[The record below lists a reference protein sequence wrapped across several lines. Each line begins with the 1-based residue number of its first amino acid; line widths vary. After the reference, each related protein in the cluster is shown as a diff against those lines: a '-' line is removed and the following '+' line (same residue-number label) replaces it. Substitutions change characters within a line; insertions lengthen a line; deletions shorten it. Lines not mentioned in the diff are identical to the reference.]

1 MVNVSEE
8 LRDEFL
14 SDRSHKDLCITVDD
28 EPGNITNINWYIWD
42 FRRTGPDSVALY
54 SFFTAWHDE
63 INQQY
68 LRYADY
74 LYLSCRVKFNGDRSA
89 LDGKYLRIRTI
100 NTTVNAYIISLNES
114 ASNKWAIDAFMDG
127 TLRLYC
133 RIDKEYI
140 ADFCHRGDPEYG
152 GSYPTAW
159 VQLYNNMGGADV
171 SVDQVQLQCEYKNYT
186 FDELYPTSNRTN
198 YKLPYLGY
206 NSFASN
212 DTIAAIVRRPAD
224 HIDPIYN
231 DKIAAESMT
240 LSESI
245 CSKDTL
251 KIGSSEASVFKIS
264 LINRLERFNGRYI
277 RPYISTKEFTRNPV
291 AFEYGEINWIKG
303 IAGGYL
309 PNKDDYW
316 LRWRNSNPSIRKS
329 FTSDYIGTINMSH
342 AHDAKYVALKY
353 KFKVTQFS
361 SADVSPAYI
370 NAGAK
375 IDSADISY
383 YVGDHFN
390 FEDAQTD
397 FQTYSIIFGT
407 GIYGGLVNIPAL
419 VFLVEDSNK
428 EAFSSGTMTIQI
440 TIKEI
445 QVLFTDTKVFPEY
458 DTDACIE
465 WRGIDVERYIFDRQR
480 CLIDKYEE
488 PAEYI
493 PLGRFLIADSTIKN
507 AITYKRNELVGYD
520 DIYNLSVSAAN
531 WYKMHMF
538 AISLDGYTGG
548 GYEYT
553 RQMYSTY
560 WNILSALM
568 LESRKKHKE
577 ELIFSEVTPHY
588 KNSTTP
594 KPGGGYYGAIAKSW
608 EVGAD
613 DPQGWFFEHLWY
625 GEVNVTVSEQAEDF
639 LKHPLVF
646 DIWYSYALNYHYGAQ
661 QNYHY
666 VYSSYRNFVDPYGR
680 GIYNRAAI
688 LVNETLQDG
697 THNKFC
703 VDNGDYFMLSPDCVS
718 VSIYY
723 PCAQYPHADNAGTY
737 MFLNGTE
744 DRPGVQLHSVV
755 DLSPDFVNAS
765 ARLVYYNYNTR
776 EISDSNSNLT
786 AREVVSSLLEING
799 CFLDS
804 DRYGVLKPVYVS
816 KEGLYPA
823 ENLYPNDDPE
833 NGPVLY
839 PNEVELTL
847 PTASYIKTDYAD
859 YITKE
864 FGKIQIRKMNALS
877 NEDENVVQWEYVG
890 DVEYLNT
897 YVIDDNV
904 FFSGNNI
911 VYSKENMPE
920 VDKMLERMWEKILV
934 LSYTPNY
941 TEAVGLPWIEAGDR
955 INLVTNKGGYE
966 SFIFRRTLSG
976 IQILKDTYE
985 AYGDEVEPSIDNYS
999 VDTYKDTPIAPYHT

>member
-8 LRDEFL
+8 IRDEFL

-28 EPGNITNINWYIWD
+28 EPGNITNINWYILD

-100 NTTVNAYIISLNES
+100 NTTINSYIVSLNES

-133 RIDKEYI
+133 RIDKDHI

-152 GSYPTAW
+152 G
-159 VQLYNNMGGADV
+159 
-171 SVDQVQLQCEYKNYT
+171 DQVQLQCEYKNYT

-224 HIDPIYN
+224 HIGPIYN

-277 RPYISTKEFTRNPV
+277 RPYISTKEFSRNPS
-291 AFEYGEINWIKG
+291 AFKMKEINWIKG
-303 IAGGYL
+303 VRNRGYQPGSEFSYGWSEGNL
-309 PNKDDYW
+309 HNRFVFNTNTIGVTNQKYTQSRPYMYVRYQFKLTRYISDVT
-316 LRWRNSNPSIRKS
+316 PS
-329 FTSDYIGTINMSH
+329 
-342 AHDAKYVALKY
+342 
-353 KFKVTQFS
+353 
-361 SADVSPAYI
+361 YI
-370 NAGAK
+370 NLGVRNTYTNGK
-375 IDSADISY
+375 LY
-383 YVGDHFN
+383 YGTHYD
-390 FEDAQTD
+390 FEASKTEW
-397 FQTYSIIFGT
+397 QTYSAAFPT
-407 GIYGGLVNIPAL
+407 DFYGGFLGLDGL
-419 VFLVEDSNK
+419 VFLFEDENK
-428 EAFSSGTMTIQI
+428 EGTLQGVGNIEFTVRQVQ
-440 TIKEI
+440 EI
-445 QVLFTDTKVFPEY
+445 LLDNLATSIPEY
-458 DTDACIE
+458 DSNACIE
-465 WRGIDVERYIFDRQR
+465 WRGIDPDTYIFERER
-480 CLIDKYEE
+480 GLIEYASE
-488 PAEYI
+488 PTEAI

-507 AITYKRNELVGYD
+507 AVTYKRNELVGYD

-588 KNSTTP
+588 KDSTTP

-625 GEVNVTVSEQAEDF
+625 GEVNITVSEQAEDF

-646 DIWYSYALNYHYGAQ
+646 DIFGIRMHLITIMVLNKTTIMYIVATE
-661 QNYHY
+661 
-666 VYSSYRNFVDPYGR
+666 
-680 GIYNRAAI
+680 I
-688 LVNETLQDG
+688 L
-697 THNKFC
+697 
-703 VDNGDYFMLSPDCVS
+703 
-718 VSIYY
+718 
-723 PCAQYPHADNAGTY
+723 
-737 MFLNGTE
+737 
-744 DRPGVQLHSVV
+744 
-755 DLSPDFVNAS
+755 
-765 ARLVYYNYNTR
+765 
-776 EISDSNSNLT
+776 
-786 AREVVSSLLEING
+786 
-799 CFLDS
+799 
-804 DRYGVLKPVYVS
+804 
-816 KEGLYPA
+816 
-823 ENLYPNDDPE
+823 
-833 NGPVLY
+833 
-839 PNEVELTL
+839 
-847 PTASYIKTDYAD
+847 
-859 YITKE
+859 
-864 FGKIQIRKMNALS
+864 
-877 NEDENVVQWEYVG
+877 
-890 DVEYLNT
+890 
-897 YVIDDNV
+897 
-904 FFSGNNI
+904 
-911 VYSKENMPE
+911 
-920 VDKMLERMWEKILV
+920 
-934 LSYTPNY
+934 
-941 TEAVGLPWIEAGDR
+941 
-955 INLVTNKGGYE
+955 
-966 SFIFRRTLSG
+966 
-976 IQILKDTYE
+976 
-985 AYGDEVEPSIDNYS
+985 
-999 VDTYKDTPIAPYHT
+999 